1 MGLLIRTQ
9 SVSLLTFKFL
19 LNIQTKG
26 PYWRILA
33 RGRDGTNRAQ
43 LGTNKSY
50 VGQNYFPPTFK
61 QAKLVNDLVD
71 STLDQTYLV

>member
-33 RGRDGTNRAQ
+33 RGRDGTN
-43 LGTNKSY
+43 KSY

-61 QAKLVNDLVD
+61 QAKLVSDLVD